1 MILIFKYL
9 IVINLLGLLIMVLD
23 KFLAIKQ
30 LWRIPEIVLMG
41 VAAVGGSVGCLVGM
55 YGFRHKT
62 RHLKFVVGIPIIIV
76 CHLVVLYF
84 TVFRYMDIAA
94 LH

>member
-76 CHLVVLYF
+76 CHLVILYF

>member
-62 RHLKFVVGIPIIIV
+62 RHLKFVVGIPVIIV

>member
-62 RHLKFVVGIPIIIV
+62 RHLKFVVGIPVIIV
-76 CHLVVLYF
+76 CHLVILYF